1 METKEKTRKK
11 GVKKEVFH
19 EVLESKIDYNT
30 GEVKEETTTIRT
42 VTERE
47 PDYIKLYVDMI
58 CVFNEI
64 ENSFS
69 KVILEFSKYI
79 NYADNS
85 EGGILEITSFRKEH
99 IAKACNVSVS
109 RINQAITAF
118 VKKNIFMPYLK
129 SDGTKQRGVYIV
141 NPYIIAK
148 GKWENIKKLRATFD
162 FMEKTIKPEINQ
174 FTVEDFIE
182 KDTEINLDD
191 YKVTL
196 ENGYIDVVKK

>member
-1 METKEKTRKK
+1 MDKQPKTKK
-11 GVKKEVFH
+11 GIKKEVFH

-42 VTERE
+42 VAERE

-69 KVILEFSKYI
+69 KVILECSKYI
-79 NYADNS
+79 NYADDKQ
-85 EGGILEITSFRKEH
+85 GGLLEITSFRKQN
-99 IAKACNVSVS
+99 IAEACNVSVS
-109 RINQAITAF
+109 RINQAITTF
-118 VKKNIFMPYLK
+118 IKKNIFIPYLK
-129 SDGTKQRGVYIV
+129 PDGTKQRGVFIV
-141 NPYIIAK
+141 NPYIIAR
-148 GKWENIKKLRATFD
+148 GKWDNIKKLRATFD
-162 FMEKTIKPEINQ
+162 FMEKSIKPEINQ